1 MGPQGRILLVLATD
15 ATAHVK
21 KVIRRQETAYTGE
34 TCLPG
39 TKTVLVCNNIVP
51 SLTIVTRHVSLSY
64 KDQVCCC
71 SLKCNADEVHPC
83 LHALP
88 PLHMLR

>member
-21 KVIRRQETAYTGE
+21 KVTRRQDAACTGK

-39 TKTVLVCNNIVP
+39 TKTVLAP
-51 SLTIVTRHVSLSY
+51 SLTTVTPHVSLIY
-64 KDQVCCC
+64 KNLVCCC